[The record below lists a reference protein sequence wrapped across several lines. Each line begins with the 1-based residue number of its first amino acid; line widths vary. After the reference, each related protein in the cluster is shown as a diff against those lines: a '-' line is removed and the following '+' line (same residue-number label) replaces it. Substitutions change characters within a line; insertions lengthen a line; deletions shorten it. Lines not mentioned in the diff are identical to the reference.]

1 MTAQTSPRGPRIHS
15 SFMDVGNHEN
25 EGIDIDE
32 LPELYVILLTDH
44 DTFGKGKKRYTCIRP
59 NVKTG
64 EPFNDGLNYLYVNV
78 NHSENA
84 ELAKLLRE

>member
-1 MTAQTSPRGPRIHS
+1 MT
-15 SFMDVGNHEN
+15 D
-25 EGIDIDE
+25 
-32 LPELYVILLTDH
+32 Y
-44 DTFGKGKKRYTCIRP
+44 DTFGKGKTRYTCIRA